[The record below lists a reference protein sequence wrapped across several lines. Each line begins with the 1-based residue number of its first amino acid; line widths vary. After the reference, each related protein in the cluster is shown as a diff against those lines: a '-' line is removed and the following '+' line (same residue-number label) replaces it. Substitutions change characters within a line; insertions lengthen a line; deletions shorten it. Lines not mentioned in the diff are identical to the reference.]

1 MTILDGIRLALS
13 QVWAQ
18 KLKSFFALIG
28 VFIGSMF
35 LVAVVSVIEGINK
48 YMEEDFART
57 IYGLNTITLSRLP
70 EVSFE
75 NDPDQWDAWMS
86 RPRLRFE
93 DAEAISERLDIPHL
107 IAVESSNG
115 STLTSDEGVEVKNV
129 WISGVSPNFFR
140 IRNYEVARGRLFG
153 PAEDRVG
160 ARVIVLGAESA
171 EALFGSRDPIGRVV
185 RVGGR
190 EPFRVIGV
198 LEPQGNLFGFS
209 LDNRAVAPA
218 RSAMSRMVNPPG
230 IVDEILIR
238 TNDSERLDEAGVQV
252 EAIMRT
258 RHGLRPAEENDFEI
272 QTAEDSMA
280 FWTRI
285 RTILRV
291 AFPFLVGIAF
301 VVGGMV
307 IMNIMLVSVIERTR
321 EIGVRLALGARKR
334 DILIQVL
341 VEAATLSGLGA
352 ALGIAIGIGLGK
364 AVDALTPLPATIPMF
379 WLAFAVST
387 GIIIGVLAGIYPA
400 MRAAGLDPVVALRAE

>member
-13 QVWAQ
+13 QIWAQ
-18 KLKSFFALIG
+18 KLKSFFALVG

-57 IYGLNTITLSRLP
+57 IYGLNTVTVSRFP
-70 EVSFE
+70 NVSFE
-75 NDPDQWDAWMS
+75 NDPDQWDAWRN
-86 RPRLRFE
+86 RPRLRYE
-93 DAEAISERLDIPHL
+93 DVDAIAARLEIEALV
-107 IAVESSNG
+107 AAESSNS
-115 STLTSDEGVEVKNV
+115 STLANDEGIEVKNV
-129 WISGVSPNFFR
+129 WISGVTPNFFR

-153 PAEDRVG
+153 PAENRIG
-160 ARVIVLGAESA
+160 ARVIVLGAETA
-171 EALFGSRDPIGRVV
+171 EALFGGRDPLGRMV

-198 LEPQGNLFGFS
+198 LEEQGNLFGFS

-218 RSAMSRMVNPPG
+218 SSAISRFVNPPG
-230 IVDEILIR
+230 IVDEILVR
-238 TNDSERLDEAGVQV
+238 TDDSELLDEAALEV
-252 EAIMRT
+252 EAIMRS
-258 RHGLRPAEENDFEI
+258 RHGLRPTEENDFEL

-285 RTILRV
+285 RNILRV

-334 DILIQVL
+334 DILVQVL
-341 VEAATLSGLGA
+341 VESATLSGVGA

-364 AVDALTPLPATIPMF
+364 LVDALTPLPATIPTF

-387 GIIIGVLAGIYPA
+387 GVIIGVLAGIYPA
-400 MRAAGLDPVVALRAE
+400 MRAARLDPVVALRAE